1 MVRRTKEDAER
12 TRQQIIDA
20 ARRMFHQCGVS
31 RTSLEKIAV
40 AAGVTRG
47 AVYWHF
53 ADKAALFFAM
63 REGSLVAVARA
74 DEMLSPDRFADPLD
88 AIEQSVLTFFETLEA
103 VPEIREIFE
112 IMTLRCE
119 YVDEFA
125 PILQEVNRPCRDFL
139 DRLREAY
146 RRAAE
151 IGSLRPGLDPEAM
164 ALDTVSFVAGL
175 FNNWIAAC
183 PGDEL
188 RDRAPA
194 MIRSHLAL
202 RRSDTGRRDRL

>member
-1 MVRRTKEDAER
+1 MVRKTKEEAER

-20 ARRMFHQCGVS
+20 ARRVFHQRGVS
-31 RTSLEKIAV
+31 RTSLEKVAA

-63 REGSLVAVARA
+63 REASLAVVARA

-88 AIEQSVLTFFETLEA
+88 AIECSALTFFETLEA
-103 VPEIREIFE
+103 SPEVREIFE

-125 PILQEVNRPCRDFL
+125 PVLQEVNRPCRDFL

-151 IGSLRPGLDPEAM
+151 VGSLRPGLDPEAM

-175 FNNWIAAC
+175 FNNWIAAS
-183 PGDEL
+183 PGDVL
-188 RDRAPA
+188 RDKAA
-194 MIRSHLAL
+194 GMIRNHLAL
-202 RRSDTGRRDRL
+202 RRNDLVRKDG